1 MRALHLW
8 AGALSLGMAGAVAQ
22 AQAQTPAQG
31 GATPPAAPAPVA
43 TPVPAP
49 VPAPASP
56 FAAAQFS
63 RVQGHGGVPLNVLSQ
78 GEATR
83 PSVVLV
89 HGYRQSHLSWQT
101 LFAGAAA
108 RHCRLVAYDL
118 RGHGN
123 SGQPWQAEAYADA
136 RAWADDLAAVIRAQ
150 GLQRPLLVGWS
161 FGGQVLMDFLRL
173 HPDLPVAGLVL
184 VDTPAGL
191 LPAPAVAATATAAP
205 PRPVPSTDLAL
216 NVAAA
221 QRSAQLVLGDGVPP
235 AVRQQLAA
243 ASMRVSPLVD
253 QGVAARG
260 PVDNTDLL
268 PRLRQLPVTLVSGGR
283 DPIFTP
289 AQAAQLQALLPSARV
304 AHFESAGHAPFLD
317 DPQRFA
323 ALLEELACH
332 LER

>member
-31 GATPPAAPAPVA
+31 GVTPPAAPAPVA
-43 TPVPAP
+43 AP

-83 PSVVLV
+83 PAVVLV

-101 LFAGAAA
+101 LFAGTAA

-123 SGQPWQAEAYADA
+123 SGQPWQADAYDA
-136 RAWADDLAAVIRAQ
+136 AAPWADDLAAVIRAQ

-161 FGGQVLMDFLRL
+161 FGGQVLLDFLRL
-173 HPDLPVAGLVL
+173 HPGQPVAGLVL

-191 LPAPAVAATATAAP
+191 LPPPSGAIP
-205 PRPVPSTDLAL
+205 PRPAPSTDLAV
-216 NVAAA
+216 NIAAA
-221 QRSAQLVLGDGVPP
+221 QRSMPLVLGEGVSP
-235 AVRQQLAA
+235 ALRQQLAA

-260 PVDNTDLL
+260 AVDNTDLL
-268 PRLRQLPVTLVSGGR
+268 PRLRQLPVTLVHGGR

-289 AQAAQLQALLPSARV
+289 AQAERLRALLPGARV
-304 AHFESAGHAPFLD
+304 ERFDDAGHAPFLD
-317 DPQRFA
+317 DPARFG
-323 ALLEELACH
+323 ALLDELAC
-332 LER
+332 RGAR

>member
-1 MRALHLW
+1 MPAGMGKTRA
-8 AGALSLGMAGAVAQ
+8 AGLALALAIGGLVPAAALR
-22 AQAQTPAQG
+22 AQG
-31 GATPPAAPAPVA
+31 AAPAPL
-43 TPVPAP
+43 
-49 VPAPASP
+49 ASP

-63 RVQGHGGVPLNVLSQ
+63 RVAGHGGVPLNVLSQ
-78 GEATR
+78 GDASR
-83 PSVVLV
+83 PAVLLV
-89 HGYRQSHLSWQT
+89 HGYRQSHLSWQGV
-101 LFAGAAA
+101 FAGGAAA
-108 RHCRLVAYDL
+108 QHCRLVAYDL

-123 SGQPWQAEAYADA
+123 SGQPWQAEAYATGQP
-136 RAWADDLAAVIRAQ
+136 WADDLAAVIRTQ

-173 HPDLPVAGLVL
+173 YPDWPVAGLVL

-191 LPAPAVAATATAAP
+191 LPEPAVAATAASAP
-205 PRPVPSTDLAL
+205 PRPAPSTDLAL

-235 AVRQQLAA
+235 ALRQQLAA

-289 AQAAQLQALLPSARV
+289 AQATQLQALLPAAGVHR
-304 AHFESAGHAPFLD
+304 FESAGHAPFLD

-323 ALLEELACH
+323 TLLQDLVCH
-332 LER
+332 RAR